1 MEYQHIVDNVKN
13 GVIQTPAYIFDTDI
27 LRRKVGKISEIL
39 GETAKMCYAIKANP
53 FIIRAV
59 DDLVP
64 KYEVC
69 SPGELEICRNGHIP
83 MKKVVFS
90 GVNKTAASIRTAA
103 QYGVG
108 VMTIESLHQFDLI
121 AECAASM
128 KKEINIILR
137 LTNGS
142 QFGINEEDIEDLIA
156 RRGEFPYIHML
167 GVQYF
172 TGTQKKKCDNIIHE
186 LDYAEEFCA
195 RLMKKYN
202 YKMEQFEYGTG
213 LWVPYFTKDDF
224 GHEFDDLTRIRDYFA
239 AKNYPYEV
247 ILEMGRYPVA
257 SCGFFATKVEDC
269 KTNKGAN
276 YCLIDAGIH
285 HINYYGQNMALK
297 TPLIDHYPMHPV
309 ADEEPKE
316 WMMVGSLCTFNDV
329 VARNFPVK
337 DLQIGDY
344 FIFHNIGAYSVTE
357 GGYLFLSRD
366 LPNIYFADEKNGI
379 RLVRQGIPTHI
390 LSTPDMSGR
399 RLDKPAAPKL
409 QAAAVNAASYAGVAP
424 AKEVKEQQAKDAQ
437 APRLSTP
444 TPERTVV
451 PMSRPTAATTTKAP
465 ASLDATAANVT
476 RSTVQTTAGAV
487 APRAPKRFVPETDVI
502 NEAKRDKATA
512 EQQAAARAASEKRP
526 VTEGRNTAPINR
538 GTVTRS
544 TASRSSSS
552 RSSSSRSGN
561 TSGLTSGASGQRSN
575 RQSDSGRHSSA
586 RRKKGGSMLP
596 LLIGL
601 IAILVIAGISAGVYF
616 SRRVLPKLTV
626 EAGTDLR
633 TSALMRYKS
642 DQKKNNYSM
651 PHVDTT
657 TPGEYKVD
665 IYVSPFTYH
674 STVTVSDT
682 KAPILTLQDLDVWY
696 GAELTIED
704 FIIEL
709 TDATKVET
717 VFDNVPDVYTCGEQ
731 QIQITATDAAGNKT
745 SQTAMLTVNG
755 VKNQVEVNLGAET
768 MPAAS
773 EFLADEYLTIL
784 ESQGISADQIAF
796 AEELTIDTS
805 VPGEYPVWIMAGDQ
819 TLESK
824 IVICDAEAPIVM
836 ADDIYVTVGGSV
848 AYKKNVHAYDNVD
861 ADDALTIE
869 IVRDGVD
876 LNTEGQYTYIANVSD
891 ASGNIGSDTAT
902 IYVLPADANVA
913 NIDEVNDLADAVLE
927 DIIKEDMTKKQII
940 KAIYDWIRKNTRY
953 TTYDQE
959 SDYVLGAYDGFTNH
973 TGNCFN
979 YAAMAKFL
987 LTRAGIDNI
996 DIVKVVP
1003 EGSTDIPTHFWN
1015 LVNIGEGWYHY
1026 DVTPRKDGSTFFYI
1040 TDAEMHEYSDN
1051 HNYTHRYDESLYPE
1065 IQ

>member
-1 MEYQHIVDNVKN
+1 MEYQHIVNNVKN

-27 LRRKVGKISEIL
+27 LRRKVSKITEIL
-39 GETAKMCYAIKANP
+39 GETAKVCYAIKANP

-186 LDYAEEFCA
+186 LDYAEEFCS

-224 GHEFDDLTRIRDYFA
+224 DHEFDDLTRIRDYFA

-285 HINYYGQNMALK
+285 QINYYGQNMALK
-297 TPLIDHYPMHPV
+297 TPIIDHYPMHPV
-309 ADEEPKE
+309 ADEVPKE

-379 RLVRQGIPTHI
+379 RMVRQGIPTHI

-399 RLDKPAAPKL
+399 RLDKPAEPKL
-409 QAAAVNAASYAGVAP
+409 QAAAVASAVPVSAA
-424 AKEVKEQQAKDAQ
+424 
-437 APRLSTP
+437 APRLTTP
-444 TPERTVV
+444 TAERTVV
-451 PMSRPTAATTTKAP
+451 PMTRQTAATTT
-465 ASLDATAANVT
+465 ATPGSAT
-476 RSTVQTTAGAV
+476 KTGAQPTSPSA
-487 APRAPKRFVPETDVI
+487 APRSPKRFVPETDVI

-512 EQQAAARAASEKRP
+512 DQHAAARSASEKRP
-526 VTEGRNTAPINR
+526 AAESRNTAPINR

-544 TASRSSSS
+544 SSS
-552 RSSSSRSGN
+552 RGNSPASAANSGR
-561 TSGLTSGASGQRSN
+561 TSGASGQRSS
-575 RQSDSGRHSSA
+575 RQSDSGRHSSN
-586 RRKKGGSMLP
+586 RRKKKSSVLP

-601 IAILVIAGISAGVYF
+601 VVILIIAGISAGIYF
-616 SRRVLPKLTV
+616 SRRVLPTLTV
-626 EAGTDLR
+626 EAGTDIR
-633 TSALMRYKS
+633 TSDLMRYKG
-642 DQKKNNYSM
+642 DQKKNGFALPY
-651 PHVDTT
+651 VDTS
-657 TPGEYKVD
+657 TPGDYKVD
-665 IYVSPFTYH
+665 VYVSPFEYH
-674 STVTVSDT
+674 STVTVVDT
-682 KAPILTLQDLDVWY
+682 KAPVLTLQDLEIWY
-696 GAELTIED
+696 GTELTVED
-704 FIIEL
+704 FITEL
-709 TDATKVET
+709 TDATKVEA
-717 VFDNVPDVYTCGEQ
+717 VFDTAPDVYTCSEQ

-745 SQTAMLTVNG
+745 SQTATLTVNG
-755 VKNQVEVNLGAET
+755 VKDHIDVNLGAET
-768 MPAAS
+768 LPTAA
-773 EFLADEYLTIL
+773 EFLADEYLAVL
-784 ESQGISADQIAF
+784 EGQGITADQISF
-796 AEELTIDTS
+796 AEDLSIDTS
-805 VPGEYPVWIMAGDQ
+805 VPGEYNVWIMAGDQ
-819 TLESK
+819 TLPSK
-824 IVICDAEAPIVM
+824 IVICDAEAPMVM
-836 ADDIYVTVGGSV
+836 ADDIYVTVGGTV
-848 AYKKNVHAYDNVD
+848 AYKKNVRAYDNVD

-869 IVRDGVD
+869 IIRDGVD
-876 LNTEGQYTYIANVSD
+876 LNTEGQYTYTANVTD
-891 ASGNIGSDTAT
+891 ASGNTGSDTAT
-902 IYVLPADANVA
+902 IFVLAADADVA

-927 DIIKEDMTKKQII
+927 KIIKEDMSQKQII

-959 SDYVLGAYDGFTNH
+959 SDYVLGAYDGFTDH
-973 TGNCFN
+973 AGNCFT

-1040 TDAEMHEYSDN
+1040 TDAKMHEYSDN

>member
-1 MEYQHIVDNVKN
+1 MEYQHIVNNVKN

-27 LRRKVGKISEIL
+27 LRRKVSKITEIL
-39 GETAKMCYAIKANP
+39 GTTAKVCYAIKANP

-59 DDLVP
+59 DDLIP

-142 QFGINEEDIEDLIA
+142 QFGINEEDIEDLVS

-186 LDYAEEFCA
+186 LDYAEEFCN

-224 GHEFDDLTRIRDYFA
+224 DHEFDDLTRIRDYFA

-285 HINYYGQNMALK
+285 QINYYGQNMALK

-366 LPNIYFADEKNGI
+366 LPNIYFADDKNGI

-399 RLDKPAAPKL
+399 RLDKPTEPKL
-409 QAAAVNAASYAGVAP
+409 QTATVTTAS
-424 AKEVKEQQAKDAQ
+424 
-437 APRLSTP
+437 
-444 TPERTVV
+444 ERAVV
-451 PMSRPTAATTTKAP
+451 PMSRPATTPTTSAKAP
-465 ASLDATAANVT
+465 AVSEGTPKTAAP
-476 RSTVQTTAGAV
+476 TTAGTT
-487 APRAPKRFVPETDVI
+487 APRTPKRFVPETDVI

-512 EQQAAARAASEKRP
+512 DLQAAARAAEKRP
-526 VTEGRNTAPINR
+526 ATETHNSTPINR
-538 GTVTRS
+538 GTVTR
-544 TASRSSSS
+544 
-552 RSSSSRSGN
+552 N
-561 TSGLTSGASGQRSN
+561 TTGHTSGASGQRSS
-575 RQSDSGRHSSA
+575 RQSDSGRHSSN
-586 RRKKGGSMLP
+586 RRKKGGGIVP

-601 IAILVIAGISAGVYF
+601 VLILVVAGIGAGIYL
-616 SRRVLPKLTV
+616 SRRVLPELTV

-642 DQKKNNYSM
+642 DQAKNNYSM
-651 PHVDTT
+651 PHVDTS

-665 IYVSPFTYH
+665 IYVSPKTYH
-674 STVTVSDT
+674 ATVTVVDT
-682 KAPILTLQDLDVWY
+682 KAPVLTLQDVEVWY
-696 GAELTIED
+696 GTELTVED
-704 FIIEL
+704 FITEL
-709 TDATKVET
+709 TDATKVEAT
-717 VFDNVPDVYTCGEQ
+717 FDSEPDIHTCGQ
-731 QIQITATDAAGNKT
+731 QMIQITATDLAGHKT
-745 SQTAMLTVNG
+745 SQTATLTVNG
-755 VKNQVEVNLGAET
+755 VKAQVEVNLGAET
-768 MPAAS
+768 LPTAS
-773 EFLADEYLTIL
+773 EFLADEYLAVL
-784 ESQGISADQIAF
+784 ESQGITADQISF
-796 AEELTIDTS
+796 AEELTIDTN
-805 VPGEYPVWIMAGDQ
+805 VPGEYPVQILAGDQ
-819 TLESK
+819 TLTSK
-824 IVICDAEAPIVM
+824 IMICDAEAPMVM
-836 ADDIYVTVGGSV
+836 ADDIYVTVGGTV
-848 AYKKNVHAYDNVD
+848 AYKKNVRAYDNVD

-876 LNTEGQYTYIANVSD
+876 LNTEGQYTYTANVTD
-891 ASGNIGSDTAT
+891 ASGNTGSDTAV
-902 IYVLPADANVA
+902 IHVLAADAAVA
-913 NIDEVNDLADAVLE
+913 NIDEVNDMADAVLE
-927 DIIKEDMTKKQII
+927 KILKEDMTKKQII

-959 SDYVLGAYDGFTNH
+959 SDYVLGAYDGFTDH
-973 TGNCFN
+973 SGNCFT

-1040 TDAEMHEYSDN
+1040 TDAKLHEYSDK

>member
-27 LRRKVGKISEIL
+27 LRRKVSKISEIL

-121 AECAASM
+121 AQCAASM

-142 QFGINEEDIEDLIA
+142 QFGINEEEIEDLIA

-186 LDYAEEFCA
+186 LDYAEEFCS

-224 GHEFDDLTRIRDYFA
+224 SHEFDDLTRIRDYFA

-257 SCGFFATKVEDC
+257 SCGYFATKVEDC

-285 HINYYGQNMALK
+285 QINYYGQNMALK
-297 TPLIDHYPMHPV
+297 TPIIDHYPMHPV

-379 RLVRQGIPTHI
+379 RMVRQGIPTHI

-399 RLDKPAAPKL
+399 RLDKP
-409 QAAAVNAASYAGVAP
+409 SIDRTVAP
-424 AKEVKEQQAKDAQ
+424 
-437 APRLSTP
+437 L
-444 TPERTVV
+444 
-451 PMSRPTAATTTKAP
+451 SRPTTTAATTAKAP
-465 ASLDATAANVT
+465 VATASVAAASVAATSATAA
-476 RSTVQTTAGAV
+476 SAAATAAGMTKVSAQPKTEAT
-487 APRAPKRFVPETDVI
+487 APRAPKRFVPETNVI

-512 EQQAAARAASEKRP
+512 DQQAAARAAAEKRP
-526 VTEGRNTAPINR
+526 AVEGRSAAPINR

-544 TASRSSSS
+544 TTSRNSSS
-552 RSSSSRSGN
+552 RSNVGRTGN
-561 TSGLTSGASGQRSN
+561 SSGLTSGASGQRSS

-586 RRKKGGSMLP
+586 RRKKGGSVLP

-601 IAILVIAGISAGVYF
+601 VLILVIAGVSAGIYF
-616 SRRVLPKLTV
+616 RRRVLPELTV

-633 TSALMRYKS
+633 TSALMRYKG

-651 PHVDTT
+651 PHVDTS

-665 IYVSPFTYH
+665 IRVSPFTYH
-674 STVTVSDT
+674 STIIVTDT
-682 KAPILTLQDLDVWY
+682 KAPVLTLQDLEVWY
-696 GAELTIED
+696 GAELTVED
-704 FIIEL
+704 FILEL
-709 TDATKVET
+709 TDATKVEA
-717 VFDNVPDVYTCGEQ
+717 VFDTAPDVYTCGEQ
-731 QIQITATDAAGNKT
+731 TIRITATDAAGHKT
-745 SQTAMLTVNG
+745 SQTALLTVNG
-755 VKNQVEVNLGAET
+755 VKDQIEVNLGAESLPT
-768 MPAAS
+768 AA
-773 EFLADEYLTIL
+773 EFLADEYLAIL
-784 ESQGISADQIAF
+784 EDQGITADQISF
-796 AEELTIDTS
+796 AEELTIDTN
-805 VPGEYPVWIMAGDQ
+805 VPGEYEVWIMAGDQ
-819 TLESK
+819 TLSSK
-824 IVICDAEAPIVM
+824 IVICDAEAPIVS
-836 ADDIYVTVGGSV
+836 ADDIYVTVGGTV
-848 AYKKNVHAYDNVD
+848 AYKKNVRAYDNVD
-861 ADDALTIE
+861 AADTLTIE

-876 LNTEGQYTYIANVSD
+876 LNTEGQYTYTANVTD
-891 ASGNIGSDTAT
+891 ASGNTGSDTAT
-902 IYVLPADANVA
+902 IHVLPADANVA

-927 DIIKEDMTKKQII
+927 KILKEDMTKKQII

-959 SDYVLGAYDGFTNH
+959 SDYVLGAYDGFTDH
-973 TGNCFN
+973 AGNCFN

-996 DIVKVVP
+996 DVVKVVP

-1040 TDAEMHEYSDN
+1040 TDAKLREYSDN

>member
-13 GVIQTPAYIFDTDI
+13 GVIQTPAYVFDTDI

-53 FIIRAV
+53 FIIRAI

-90 GVNKTAASIRTAA
+90 GVNKTAASIRIAA

-239 AKNYPYEV
+239 AKKYPYEI

-285 HINYYGQNMALK
+285 QINYYGQNMALK
-297 TPLIDHYPMHPV
+297 TPIIDHYPMHPV

-379 RLVRQGIPTHI
+379 RMVRQGIPTHI

-399 RLDKPAAPKL
+399 RLDKPAVPKSPTAPVTAASVTTASV
-409 QAAAVNAASYAGVAP
+409 AAASVAA
-424 AKEVKEQQAKDAQ
+424 AKDTQ

-444 TPERTVV
+444 VADRTVV
-451 PMSRPTAATTTKAP
+451 PMNRPTAAAATSVKVPTSREFTAAPVTKVAAQTTT
-465 ASLDATAANVT
+465 
-476 RSTVQTTAGAV
+476 TT

-512 EQQAAARAASEKRP
+512 EQQAATRTAAEKRP
-526 VTEGRNTAPINR
+526 VSEGRNTAPINR

-544 TASRSSSS
+544 TTSRNSSS
-552 RSSSSRSGN
+552 RSNRSGS
-561 TSGLTSGASGQRSN
+561 TSGLTSGASGQRSS
-575 RQSDSGRHSSA
+575 RQSDSGRHSST
-586 RRKKGGSMLP
+586 RRKKKSSMLP
-596 LLIGL
+596 ILIGL

-616 SRRVLPKLTV
+616 SRRVLPELTV

-651 PHVDTT
+651 PHVDTSI
-657 TPGEYKVD
+657 PGEYKVD
-665 IYVSPFTYH
+665 IRVSPLTYH
-674 STVTVSDT
+674 STITVVDT
-682 KAPILTLQDLDVWY
+682 KAPVLTLQDLEVWY
-696 GAELTIED
+696 GTELTVED
-704 FIIEL
+704 FITEL
-709 TDATKVET
+709 TDATKVEA
-717 VFDNVPDVYTCGEQ
+717 VFDTTPDVYTCGKQ
-731 QIQITATDAAGNKT
+731 QIVITATDAAGLTT
-745 SQTAMLTVNG
+745 SQSATLTVNG
-755 VKNQVEVNLGAET
+755 VKEQIEINLGAESLPT
-768 MPAAS
+768 AA
-773 EFLADEYLTIL
+773 EFLADEYLAVL
-784 ESQGISADQIAF
+784 EGQGITADQISF
-796 AEELTIDTS
+796 AEELSIDTAI
-805 VPGEYPVWIMAGDQ
+805 PGEYPVWIMAGDQ
-819 TLESK
+819 TLSSK
-824 IVICDAEAPIVM
+824 IVICDAEAPMVM
-836 ADDIYVTVGGSV
+836 ADDIYVTVGGTV
-848 AYKKNVHAYDNVD
+848 AYKKNVRAYDNVD
-861 ADDALTIE
+861 ADDTLTIE

-876 LNTEGQYTYIANVSD
+876 LNTEGQYTYTANVTD
-891 ASGNIGSDTAT
+891 ASGNTGSDTAT
-902 IYVLPADANVA
+902 IYVLPADADVA

-927 DIIKEDMTKKQII
+927 DILKEDMTKKQII

-973 TGNCFN
+973 AGNCFN

-1040 TDAEMHEYSDN
+1040 TDAKLHEYSDN

>member
-1 MEYQHIVDNVKN
+1 MEYQHIVNNVKN

-39 GETAKMCYAIKANP
+39 GQTAKMCYAIKANP

-156 RRGEFPYIHML
+156 RRGEFPYLHML

-239 AKNYPYEV
+239 AKKYPYEV

-257 SCGFFATKVEDC
+257 SCGYFATKVEDC

-285 HINYYGQNMALK
+285 QINYYGQNMALK
-297 TPLIDHYPMHPV
+297 TPIIDHLPMHPV
-309 ADEEPKE
+309 ADEESKE

-329 VARNFPVK
+329 VARNLPVK

-344 FIFHNIGAYSVTE
+344 FIFHHIGAYSVTE

-379 RLVRQGIPTHI
+379 RMVRQGIPTHI

-399 RLDKPAAPKL
+399 RLDKPEEPK
-409 QAAAVNAASYAGVAP
+409 
-424 AKEVKEQQAKDAQ
+424 AQ
-437 APRLSTP
+437 APVIRGTAVAAASAP
-444 TPERTVV
+444 TASAERTVV
-451 PMSRPTAATTTKAP
+451 PMSRAAAPAPTVKAEAPVAAVAATPTTAAPAGTT
-465 ASLDATAANVT
+465 
-476 RSTVQTTAGAV
+476 
-487 APRAPKRFVPETDVI
+487 RAPKRFVPETDVI
-502 NEAKRDKATA
+502 NEAKRDKAA
-512 EQQAAARAASEKRP
+512 ADQMAAASADKRP
-526 VTEGRNTAPINR
+526 AAEGRSAAPINR

-544 TASRSSSS
+544 NSS
-552 RSSSSRSGN
+552 RSNNRPSA
-561 TSGLTSGASGQRSN
+561 TSGRTSGASGQRSS
-575 RQSDSGRHSSA
+575 RQSDSGRHSST
-586 RRKKGGSMLP
+586 RRKKKSSLLP

-601 IAILVIAGISAGVYF
+601 IVILLIAGIGAGVYL
-616 SRRVLPKLTV
+616 SRRVLPELTV

-633 TSALMRYKS
+633 TSALMRYKG
-642 DQKKNNYSM
+642 DQKKNNYAL
-651 PHVDTT
+651 PYVDTT

-665 IYVSPFTYH
+665 IYVSPLTYH
-674 STVTVSDT
+674 STVTVVDT
-682 KAPILTLQDLDVWY
+682 KDPVLTLQDLEVWY
-696 GAELTIED
+696 GTELTVED
-704 FIIEL
+704 FIVEMS
-709 TDATKVET
+709 DATQVEA
-717 VFDNVPDVYTCGEQ
+717 VFDQAPDVYTCSQ
-731 QIQITATDAAGNKT
+731 QLIQITATDAAGNQT
-745 SQTAMLTVNG
+745 SQSAQLTVSG
-755 VKNQVEVNLGAET
+755 VKEEIAVNLGAET
-768 MPAAS
+768 LPAAS
-773 EFLADEYLTIL
+773 EFLAQQYLSIL
-784 ESQGISADQIAF
+784 ESQGITADQISY
-796 AEELTIDTS
+796 AEELVIDTA

-819 TLESK
+819 TLSSK
-824 IVICDAEAPIVM
+824 IVIRDAEAPIVA

-848 AYKKNVHAYDNVD
+848 AYKKAVRAYDNVD
-861 ADDALTIE
+861 AADTLKIDI
-869 IVRDGVD
+869 IRDGVD
-876 LNTEGQYTYIANVSD
+876 LNTEGQYTYTATVTDAAGNV
-891 ASGNIGSDTAT
+891 ASDTGT
-902 IYVLPADANVA
+902 IFVLAADANVA
-913 NIDEVNDLADAVLE
+913 DIDEVNDLADAVLE
-927 DIIKEDMTKKQII
+927 KILKEDMSKKQII

-959 SDYVLGAYDGFTNH
+959 SDYVLGAYDGFTDH
-973 TGNCFN
+973 AGNCFT

-1003 EGSTDIPTHFWN
+1003 EDSTDIPTHFWN

-1040 TDAEMHEYSDN
+1040 TDAKLHEYSDN

>member
-1 MEYQHIVDNVKN
+1 MEYQHIVNNVKN

-27 LRRKVGKISEIL
+27 LRRKVGKICEIL

-142 QFGINEEDIEDLIA
+142 QFGINEEDIEDLVS

-186 LDYAEEFCA
+186 LDYAEEFCS

-257 SCGFFATKVEDC
+257 SCGFFATQVEDC

-285 HINYYGQNMALK
+285 QINYYGQNMALK
-297 TPLIDHYPMHPV
+297 TPIIDHYPMHPV

-379 RLVRQGIPTHI
+379 RMVRQGIPTHI

-399 RLDKPAAPKL
+399 RLDKPAEPKL
-409 QAAAVNAASYAGVAP
+409 QSASLNTP
-424 AKEVKEQQAKDAQ
+424 PVKAEH
-437 APRLSTP
+437 
-444 TPERTVV
+444 TVV
-451 PMSRPTAATTTKAP
+451 PMTRQTAATTTAAPGSVTKAAAQSTTAP
-465 ASLDATAANVT
+465 A
-476 RSTVQTTAGAV
+476 
-487 APRAPKRFVPETDVI
+487 APRTPKRFVPETDVI
-502 NEAKRDKATA
+502 SEAKRDKATA
-512 EQQAAARAASEKRP
+512 DQQAAARAASEKRP
-526 VTEGRNTAPINR
+526 AAESRNTAPINR

-544 TASRSSSS
+544 SSS
-552 RSSSSRSGN
+552 RSTSSRVSSHTPAA
-561 TSGLTSGASGQRSN
+561 TSGRTSGASGQRST
-575 RQSDSGRHSSA
+575 RQSDSGRHASS
-586 RRKKGGSMLP
+586 RRKKKSSLLP

-601 IAILVIAGISAGVYF
+601 VVILIIAGISAGIYF
-616 SRRVLPKLTV
+616 GRRVLPELTV

-633 TSALMRYKS
+633 TSALMRYKG

-651 PHVDTT
+651 PHVDTS

-665 IYVSPFTYH
+665 IRVSPFTYH
-674 STVTVSDT
+674 STITVVDT
-682 KAPILTLQDLDVWY
+682 KAPVLTLQDLEVWY
-696 GAELTIED
+696 GTELTVED
-704 FIIEL
+704 FITEL
-709 TDATKVET
+709 TDATKVEA
-717 VFDNVPDVYTCGEQ
+717 VFDTTPDVYTCGKQ
-731 QIQITATDAAGNKT
+731 QILITATDAAGHKT
-745 SQTAMLTVNG
+745 SRSATLTVNG
-755 VKNQVEVNLGAET
+755 VKEQIEINLGAEALPT
-768 MPAAS
+768 AA
-773 EFLADEYLTIL
+773 EFLADEYLTVL
-784 ESQGISADQIAF
+784 EGQGITADQISF

-805 VPGEYPVWIMAGDQ
+805 IPGEYPVWIMAGDQ
-819 TLESK
+819 TLSSK
-824 IVICDAEAPIVM
+824 ILICDAEAPMVM
-836 ADDIYVTVGGSV
+836 ADDIYVTVGGTV
-848 AYKKNVHAYDNVD
+848 AYKKNVRAYDNVD
-861 ADDALTIE
+861 ADDTLTIE

-876 LNTEGQYTYIANVSD
+876 LNTEGQYTYTANVTD
-891 ASGNIGSDTAT
+891 ASGNTGSDTAT
-902 IYVLPADANVA
+902 IHVLPADADVA

-959 SDYVLGAYDGFTNH
+959 SDYVLGAYDGFTDH
-973 TGNCFN
+973 AGNCFN

-1003 EGSTDIPTHFWN
+1003 EGATDIPTHFWN

-1040 TDAEMHEYSDN
+1040 TDAKLHEYSDN

>member
-1 MEYQHIVDNVKN
+1 MEYQHLVNNVKN
-13 GVIQTPAYIFDTDI
+13 GVIQTPAYIFDIDI
-27 LRRKVGKISEIL
+27 LRRKVAKINEIL
-39 GETAKMCYAIKANP
+39 GNTAKMCYAIKANP

-59 DDLVP
+59 DDMIS

-69 SPGELEICRNGHIP
+69 SPGELEICRNNHIP
-83 MKKVVFS
+83 MEKVVFS

-121 AECAASM
+121 AQCAAAM
-128 KKEINIILR
+128 KKEIRIILR

-142 QFGINEEDIEDLIA
+142 QFGINEEDIENLIS
-156 RRGEFPYIHML
+156 RRAEFPYIHML

-186 LDYAEEFCA
+186 LDYAEGFCA
-195 RLMKKYN
+195 RLMEKYH
-202 YKMEQFEYGTG
+202 YQMEQFEYGTG
-213 LWVPYFTKDDF
+213 LWVPYFTKDNFDN
-224 GHEFDDLTRIRDYFA
+224 EFTDLTRIRDYFA
-239 AKNYPYEV
+239 EKNYPYDV

-285 HINYYGQNMALK
+285 QINYYGQNMALK
-297 TPLIDHYPMHPV
+297 TPIIDHYPMHPQ
-309 ADEEPKE
+309 ADVVPQE

-366 LPNIYFADEKNGI
+366 LPNIYFADETNGI

-399 RLDKPAAPKL
+399 RLDKPVASRLQPPPAPTPS
-409 QAAAVNAASYAGVAP
+409 VVSAASVTTAGTTSRPKEARPTTSSVSP
-424 AKEVKEQQAKDAQ
+424 SKEVQAQQNKDAQ
-437 APRLSTP
+437 APRLNVP
-444 TPERTVV
+444 TSVDDGLNVV
-451 PMSRPTAATTTKAP
+451 PMSRQTTATTTAKAP
-465 ASLDATAANVT
+465 TKSTPSSHAQAASSQSTA
-476 RSTVQTTAGAV
+476 R
-487 APRAPKRFVPETDVI
+487 KRFVPETDVVS
-502 NEAKRDKATA
+502 EAKREKAVA
-512 EQQAAARAASEKRP
+512 SQQSAPSQS
-526 VTEGRNTAPINR
+526 VTK
-538 GTVTRS
+538 
-544 TASRSSSS
+544 SRSANPSAPRSS
-552 RSSSSRSGN
+552 RQGEGAHRASS
-561 TSGLTSGASGQRSN
+561 ASGQRSS
-575 RQSDSGRHSSA
+575 RQSDGARRSA
-586 RRKKGGSMLP
+586 SRRKKKNNLLP
-596 LLIGL
+596 LVIGL
-601 IAILVIAGISAGVYF
+601 IAILIVAGIGAGIYF
-616 SRRVLPKLTV
+616 SRRVLPTLTV
-626 EAGTDLR
+626 EAGTEIR
-633 TSALMRYKS
+633 TSDLMRYKG
-642 DQKKNNYSM
+642 DQKKNGFALPY
-651 PHVDTT
+651 VDTSV
-657 TPGEYKVD
+657 PGDYKVD
-665 IYVSPFTYH
+665 LYVSPFTYH
-674 STVTVSDT
+674 STVTVTDT
-682 KAPILTLQDLDVWY
+682 QAPVLTLQDLEVWY
-696 GAELTIED
+696 GTTLTVAD
-704 FIIEL
+704 FITEL
-709 TDATKVET
+709 TDATKVEAAF
-717 VFDNVPDVYTCGEQ
+717 VNEPDVYTCSEQ

-745 SQTAMLTVNG
+745 SQTALLTVSGSKDHVN
-755 VKNQVEVNLGAET
+755 VNLGAET
-768 MPAAS
+768 LPTPA
-773 EFLADEYLTIL
+773 EFLADEYLSIL
-784 ESQGISADQIAF
+784 DAQGITADAITF
-796 AEELTIDTS
+796 AEELSIDTTI
-805 VPGEYPVWIMAGDQ
+805 PGEYAVQIIAGDQ
-819 TLESK
+819 ILTSK
-824 IVICDAEAPIVM
+824 IIICDAEAPSVF

-848 AYKKNVHAYDNVD
+848 AYKKAVRAYDNVD
-861 ADDALTIE
+861 ADDALSIE
-869 IVRDGVD
+869 IIRDGVD
-876 LNTEGQYTYIANVSD
+876 LNTEGEYTYTANVTD
-891 ASGNIGSDTAT
+891 ASGNTGTDSGV

-927 DIIKEDMTKKQII
+927 DIIDEDMTKKDII

-987 LTRAGIDNI
+987 LTRAGIENI

-1040 TDAEMHEYSDN
+1040 TDAKLHEYSDN